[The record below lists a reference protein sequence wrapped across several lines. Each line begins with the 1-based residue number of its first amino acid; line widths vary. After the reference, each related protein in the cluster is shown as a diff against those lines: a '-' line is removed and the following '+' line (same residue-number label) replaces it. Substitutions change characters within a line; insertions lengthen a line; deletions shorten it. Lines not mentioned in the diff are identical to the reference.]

1 MRTAFPGPGNRMHF
15 GLLLDAQFKQSFCL
29 ESPSQVTTESQMHMV
44 MDEREDD
51 AKSVMR
57 WRGELG

>member
-1 MRTAFPGPGNRMHF
+1 MHF